1 MHYAT
6 WPAARATPCKMS
18 ARHKSNDVLHS
29 EHCVYMYMVG
39 TVQKEKAAAADVDT
53 RSTVARVGDVSAKE
67 GGAPC

>member
-1 MHYAT
+1 
-6 WPAARATPCKMS
+6 
-18 ARHKSNDVLHS
+18 
-29 EHCVYMYMVG
+29 MYMVG

>member
-1 MHYAT
+1 
-6 WPAARATPCKMS
+6 MS
-18 ARHKSNDVLHS
+18 ASHKSNDVLHIHS
-29 EHCVYMYMVG
+29 EDPNIACTSYMYMVG